1 MIGSVELIA
10 EHLLLAHDLYRAQ
23 LAQVIL
29 VEVFQVAEDAI
40 GVFAVLDPL
49 FLGGFEVGEGH
60 VLDLFEDGFVAVFRT
75 PRSLLAMYFQS
86 TSSLIVREVRKLVS
100 TASLASLKAC
110 LLYTSDAADEL

>member
-40 GVFAVLDPL
+40 GVFAVL
-49 FLGGFEVGEGH
+49 
-60 VLDLFEDGFVAVFRT
+60 
-75 PRSLLAMYFQS
+75 
-86 TSSLIVREVRKLVS
+86 
-100 TASLASLKAC
+100 
-110 LLYTSDAADEL
+110 